1 MQQRIR
7 RLGQTLKNSFHSP
20 DARLMYIF
28 ALEGMLFQFSGSI
41 KAFGN
46 NLFATNLGAT
56 DTQIGLI
63 QTIGSAV
70 TVALLLPV
78 GIISDHCKSSKT
90 VPVCLLILGGLMFIL
105 QSLVPFMGAAR
116 MGLFFVFMGLS
127 AGLFGA
133 YGGQWQSM
141 FGDMVDI
148 HRRNRIYAL
157 RNRVMAA
164 LGMVVPM
171 FLGIPVS
178 QRLTAEGKLSVLSFF
193 FLLSGILML
202 AQAVVV
208 LRVLPGGRRS
218 AAQLEAAEHFSLK
231 NIGEAML
238 GAARN
243 RPFMGFVFSS
253 LALYMVW
260 HFDWSMW
267 YIGQT
272 QYALLSEAQL
282 SYYNAICCVVQ
293 IFALGFWARV
303 NQRINVYFTSC
314 FCAAGLALY
323 PLYMILSSVV
333 PVPLRPW
340 TLMLLAPTANAFE
353 CAIGMVMV
361 QMLLAVVPERHRS
374 LTVSLYTI
382 LITLSNALLPL
393 LGVRLYTALG
403 ADATAFRQ
411 FFLIGF
417 VVRAAVAVYYL
428 LRYRRMK
435 ASGELARLSS
445 EERAE

>member
-1 MQQRIR
+1 MQQRLR
-7 RLGQTLKNSFHSP
+7 RLSQVFRDALAAP
-20 DARLMYIF
+20 EARLMYIF

-63 QTIGSAV
+63 QTIGCAV

-78 GIISDHCKSSKT
+78 GVISDHCKSSKT
-90 VPVCLLILGGLMFIL
+90 VPVCLLFLGGAMFIL

-116 MGLFFVFMGLS
+116 MAMFFVFMGLS
-127 AGLFGA
+127 SGLFGA

-148 HRRNRIYAL
+148 RRRNHIYAL

-171 FLGIPVS
+171 LCGIPVS
-178 QRLTAEGKLSVLSFF
+178 RRLTAEGKLNVLSLFF
-193 FLLSGILML
+193 FLSGALML
-202 AQAVVV
+202 VQAVVV
-208 LRVLPGGRRS
+208 LRIPGGRRS
-218 AAQLEAAEHFSLK
+218 QAQLEATEHFSLK
-231 NIGEAML
+231 NVGEAIL
-238 GAARN
+238 GAAKN
-243 RPFMGFVFSS
+243 KPFMGFVFYSM
-253 LALYMVW
+253 LLYMGW

-272 QYALLSEAQL
+272 QYALLTEAQL
-282 SYYNAICCVVQ
+282 SYYNAICCIVQ
-293 IFALGFWARV
+293 IFALGFWAKV

-314 FCAAGLALY
+314 FCAISLAVY
-323 PLYMILSSVV
+323 PIYMIVATAM
-333 PVPLRPW
+333 PEALRPW
-340 TLMLLAPTANAFE
+340 TLILLAPTANMAE

-361 QMLLAVVPERHRS
+361 QMLLAAVPERHRS

-382 LITLSNALLPL
+382 LTTISNALLPL
-393 LGVRLYTALG
+393 LGVRLYTAMG
-403 ADATAFRQ
+403 ADFTAFRL
-411 FFLIGF
+411 FYGIEFLLRGG
-417 VVRAAVAVYYL
+417 VAVYYVL
-428 LRYRRMK
+428 HYRWMRRTGALK
-435 ASGELARLSS
+435 ELAR
-445 EERAE
+445 EG

>member
-1 MQQRIR
+1 MAILK
-7 RLGQTLKNSFHSP
+7 RLREGLRGP
-20 DARLMYIF
+20 DARLTLIF

-63 QTIGSAV
+63 QTVGCAV

-78 GIISDHCKSSKT
+78 GIISDRCRSAKT
-90 VPVCLLILGGLMFIL
+90 VPVCLLLLGGLMFIL
-105 QSLVPFMGAAR
+105 QSLVPAMGAAR
-116 MGLFFVFMGLS
+116 MAMFFVFMGLS
-127 AGLFGA
+127 GGMFGA

-141 FGDMVDI
+141 FGDMVELR
-148 HRRNRIYAL
+148 RRNQIYAL

-171 FLGIPVS
+171 LLGIPVS
-178 QRLTAEGKLSVLSFF
+178 RCLTAEGKLKVLSLFF
-193 FLLSGILML
+193 FLSGLLMI

-208 LRVLPGGRRS
+208 WRVLPSGQRS
-218 AAQLEAAEHFSLK
+218 RAQLEEAEHFSLK
-231 NIGEAML
+231 NLGEAL
-238 GAARN
+238 LNAARN
-243 RPFMGFVFSS
+243 KAFRGFVFAS
-253 LALYMVW
+253 LLLYMVW

-282 SYYNAICCVVQ
+282 SYYNALCCIVQ

-303 NQRINVYFTSC
+303 NQRVNVYFTSC
-314 FCAAGLALY
+314 FCALGLALY

-361 QMLLAVVPERHRS
+361 QMLLAAAPERHRS
-374 LTVSLYTI
+374 LTISLYTI
-382 LITLSNALLPL
+382 LTTLSNAFLPL

-403 ADATAFRQ
+403 ADGRAFRI
-411 FFLIGF
+411 FFTIGF
-417 VVRAAVAVYYL
+417 ILRSAVAVFYV

-435 ASGELARLSS
+435 RTGELARLLGG
-445 EERAE
+445 E